1 MKTAHWLVEYSRKVN
16 EELSASEVRFLKNTA
31 ENALLT
37 DLDNHPHAFVLACCM
52 DRQIAS
58 DRAWRK
64 PCVIRNLYREFSIDE
79 LASVPLEEYRRI
91 FTEQTLHRYN
101 DTMAEIFYKAVL
113 RIKNKYDGDASRIW
127 ANSPSSAAVVF
138 RFLEFDGVGV
148 KIANMAAN
156 ILSRQFGIPFSDYY
170 SIDVSPD
177 VHVFRIFQRTGL
189 VEEGAS
195 RDEIIYKARELNPE
209 FPGIIDA
216 ACWRIG
222 REYCHPLSPD
232 CEHCPVRTDCPKL
245 I

>member
-16 EELSASEVRFLKNTA
+16 EELSVSEVRFLENTA

-37 DLDNHPHAFVLACCM
+37 DLDNYPHAFVLACCM

-58 DRAWRK
+58 DRAWRI

-156 ILSRQFGIPFSDYY
+156 ILSRQFGVPFSDYY

-216 ACWRIG
+216 TCWRIG

-232 CEHCPVRTDCPKL
+232 CEQCPVKADCPKL